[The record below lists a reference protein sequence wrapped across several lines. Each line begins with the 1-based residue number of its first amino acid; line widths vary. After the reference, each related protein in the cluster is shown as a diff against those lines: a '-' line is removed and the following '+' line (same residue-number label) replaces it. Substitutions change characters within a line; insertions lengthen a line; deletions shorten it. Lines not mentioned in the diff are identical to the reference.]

1 MNLLLIVAV
10 IVAGVAFWKIVWKLL
25 VILAL
30 VAFVWEI
37 VLIAH
42 DIHHIVMK

>member
-1 MNLLLIVAV
+1 MNLLLIVAI
-10 IVAGVAFWKIVWKLL
+10 IVAGVAFWKVVWKLL

-30 VAFVWEI
+30 MAFVWEI
-37 VLIAH
+37 VLIAQ